1 MYYNQHMLYFV
12 HLNMADPVSAKLC
25 AKKTEQWKDHLCNL
39 ATFALNF
46 PNMYMNS
53 RQSEIFNISLISMT
67 IFIFKILNLNVS
79 SLLLCIQ

>member
-1 MYYNQHMLYFV
+1 MLYFV

-39 ATFALNF
+39 ATFALNL
-46 PNMYMNS
+46 NMNY